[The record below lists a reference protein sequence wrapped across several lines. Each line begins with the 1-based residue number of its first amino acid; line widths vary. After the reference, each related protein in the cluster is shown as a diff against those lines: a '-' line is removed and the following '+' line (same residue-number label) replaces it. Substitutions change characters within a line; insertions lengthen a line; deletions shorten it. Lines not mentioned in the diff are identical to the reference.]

1 MAEVIG
7 GEAIQTRVPLAGT
20 LGAAAT
26 LGIRPEHVR
35 IADPANAALVGQAEV
50 VERLGERTL
59 VHTTLGDGVHIVA
72 EDLGTS
78 RVRMGDRVG
87 LQIQSEAVHLFD
99 ADGIGH
105 HPPEADGR

>member
-1 MAEVIG
+1 M
-7 GEAIQTRVPLAGT
+7 LS
-20 LGAAAT
+20 LGADVAFGRNARIECFAAEGD
-26 LGIRPEHVR
+26 LPGRPKL
-35 IADPANAALVGQAEV
+35 IIGS
-50 VERLGERTL
+50 GSTF
-59 VHTTLGDGVHIVA
+59 GDGVHIVA